1 METVTPQQA
10 LEMVQSGAA
19 YGIDVREID
28 EWDLGH
34 FNLFTLNP
42 LSTFDNDGLPTDKPI
57 IFICR
62 SGNRS
67 GKACAAIEPSGRKVL
82 NMEGG
87 MLAWQSAGLP
97 MSAKNGTPQIS

>member
-10 LEMVQSGAA
+10 LEMVKAGLA

-28 EWDLGH
+28 EWDAGH
-34 FNLFTLNP
+34 FDLFTLNP
-42 LSTFDNDGLPTDKPI
+42 LSTFDNSSLPSEKPI

-67 GKACAAIEPSGRKVL
+67 RFWKELLSHVQI
-82 NMEGG
+82 
-87 MLAWQSAGLP
+87 LP
-97 MSAKNGTPQIS
+97 CPGALLLTRTNYQLSSFNFLSSDCFI